1 MYAMISAFGLLGYGA
16 HARGLFR
23 RPSLR
28 LARGLDPPTRHASR
42 PDDRAPCAFAAD
54 GRPPP
59 LRTPVSPRHQAAFL
73 LALHDAG
80 ASGEDVFADSD
91 HARCASRARRSRA
104 RIRTSATPSRATAS
118 SRVSRNAT
126 TRLTACDTT
135 RTTVPERPSRT
146 IPPTPS
152 TRTPIFLVAKAS
164 KIATTPTRPR
174 IRSPRSRNRPRTS
187 ATPPPTR
194 SSGDRTPRGFLR
206 ALITSNRTRAGAA
219 RRARP
224 RGRTSATR
232 GSGIRPRTRASEEAP
247 DAVPAHGEERERA
260 FHVRRHLPRTAQVP
274 SPRNERRGRAGT
286 GTGTETVRRLLRPAG
301 TLRRVCTR

>member
-1 MYAMISAFGLLGYGA
+1 MAPSLMAKRRARLLVYAMISAFGLLGYGA

-54 GRPPP
+54 GSPPP
-59 LRTPVSPRHQAAFL
+59 SHPRLSSPLAAFL

-91 HARCASRARRSRA
+91 HADFIRARRSRA

-194 SSGDRTPRGFLR
+194 SSGDRTP
-206 ALITSNRTRAGAA
+206 GASS
-219 RRARP
+219 
-224 RGRTSATR
+224 GR
-232 GSGIRPRTRASEEAP
+232 
-247 DAVPAHGEERERA
+247 
-260 FHVRRHLPRTAQVP
+260 
-274 SPRNERRGRAGT
+274 
-286 GTGTETVRRLLRPAG
+286 
-301 TLRRVCTR
+301 